1 MIERG
6 EKRGYISALLNEYAS
21 GGYDSYHTPGH
32 KGEFCPR
39 DVTELGIGGKI
50 FPADAVIR
58 AQERTAK
65 LYGVRAVR
73 YLTNG
78 SSIGIKASLLLFRG
92 KKVLFASGAHKAFAD
107 GCELADIKPVPIARH
122 GEKCVGGAVFTCGC
136 GNLPAPLEFSEAEE
150 ALKRNPDA
158 SALFITSPDYLGRT
172 ADIEIA
178 KLCKSRGVALI
189 ADSAHGAHFA
199 FAPELGKFRFDNVA
213 DLCNMSAHKTLGAYT
228 QTALLAVNE
237 PRFLPEAEH
246 ALGLLGTT
254 SENYALLERL
264 ENSVLEA
271 SANFERFAYLNEVS
285 QKIRAVADVLPNSDY
300 TRICVKPRAGTAE
313 ELFDALYK
321 KGIACEAVINGRV
334 VFILTPYDSEE
345 KLTRLIKE
353 LTEKA

>member
-32 KGEFCPR
+32 KGEVCPR

-107 GCELADIKPVPIARH
+107 GCEIADIKPVPIARH

-178 KLCKSRGVALI
+178 ELCKSRGVALI

-228 QTALLAVNE
+228 QSALLALNNE
-237 PRFLPEAEH
+237 EYFAKAERN
-246 ALGLLGTT
+246 LELLGTT
-254 SENYALLERL
+254 SPNYVMFAALEDGVCEAAANRADYERL
-264 ENSVLEA
+264 RE
-271 SANFERFAYLNEVS
+271 FAA
-285 QKIRAVADVLPNSDY
+285 KMRGVADCVKNSDY
-300 TRICVKPRAGTAE
+300 TRLCVRKRGLTGG
-313 ELFDALYK
+313 ELFAKFVEKRIMPETAIGDLA
-321 KGIACEAVINGRV
+321 
-334 VFILTPYDSEE
+334 VFILTPHDGRD
-345 KLTRLIKE
+345 KLERLYAAAKNIM
-353 LTEKA
+353 